1 MRNCVA
7 KRPRRLLNS
16 TCWWNGWG
24 RVEMADVSLFIGGR
38 QYVVTCRDGDEVRL
52 EFLAAM
58 IDAKVQDAKR
68 AIPGI
73 NEVRQ
78 LLFAALFLAD
88 ELTDVKATAE
98 SAKTPAP
105 APPTSAPRL
114 TDAHARLRSDAR
126 RVGKGG

>member
-1 MRNCVA
+1 
-7 KRPRRLLNS
+7 
-16 TCWWNGWG
+16 
-24 RVEMADVSLFIGGR
+24 MADVSLFICGR

-88 ELTDVKATAE
+88 ELNDVKATAE

-105 APPTSAPRL
+105 APPTSDPR
-114 TDAHARLRSDAR
+114 RSEEHTSEIKSLMRISYA
-126 RVGKGG
+126 VFCLQKTKQTTTQH